1 MVGVATSPSPE
12 KKKWVKVGER
22 PSARGRC
29 QRALRAPGSR
39 WSMRWPSRG
48 EGAGGMAKHR
58 KGTKQPG
65 WGPMARVADRGSRT
79 SAPALLRSALPLAR
93 AQSLRSALFL
103 ARCPVPGRTTL
114 RMMSHAPGAIA
125 ILPETLRL
133 SAMRPKPKWA
143 YNKQTETTE
152 TLSTILSPGKKSENS
167 HVQVT

>member
-1 MVGVATSPSPE
+1 MGQGGRKAERARAVPASTAGAGVTLVYVLA
-12 KKKWVKVGER
+12 K
-22 PSARGRC
+22 
-29 QRALRAPGSR
+29 PGGG
-39 WSMRWPSRG
+39 RG
-48 EGAGGMAKHR
+48 EMAKHG

-65 WGPMARVADRGSRT
+65 WGPMARVADSGSRT
-79 SAPALLRSALPLAR
+79 SAPALPGSALPLAR

-125 ILPETLRL
+125 ILPGTLRL
-133 SAMRPKPKWA
+133 SAMRPKPEWA

-152 TLSTILSPGKKSENS
+152 TLSTILSPGKKSEKS

>member
-1 MVGVATSPSPE
+1 
-12 KKKWVKVGER
+12 
-22 PSARGRC
+22 
-29 QRALRAPGSR
+29 
-39 WSMRWPSRG
+39 
-48 EGAGGMAKHR
+48 MAKHR
-58 KGTKQPG
+58 KGTKHPG
-65 WGPMARVADRGSRT
+65 WGPMARVADRGSGT

-133 SAMRPKPKWA
+133 SRMRSKPEWA